1 MIMHELV
8 QNNIQYLMEGI
19 TVIVIIA
26 SAFVAVV
33 VKQWLSVRVFVEDM
47 LMGRHNFTML

>member
-19 TVIVIIA
+19 TVIVIM
-26 SAFVAVV
+26 AVV